1 MKRLVSIRKA
11 AEFFGVTPKTIRRW
25 ETQGLI
31 PEPWRTPSG
40 HRRYL
45 IDDTIT
51 EPTREEAQH
60 G

>member
-31 PEPWRTPSG
+31 PEPWRTPAG

-45 IDDTIT
+45 IDDTT
-51 EPTREEAQH
+51 PEQEMEAQH